1 MNYLKKNNM
10 SRLFEKFMQE
20 LYGQNPHIHDEA
32 KRIEAESK
40 EAQWYDARN
49 KCNPMDNTTDE
60 WSELGKPNEK
70 NQTLKAD
77 DSLNHIFGNPVEELD
92 ELINQTFKKN

>member
-10 SRLFEKFMQE
+10 SRLFEKFIQE
-20 LYGQNPHIHDEA
+20 LYGSNPHLHDEA

-49 KCNPMDNTTDE
+49 KCNPMDNTIDE
-60 WSELGKPNEK
+60 WSELGKPNEQ
-70 NQTLKAD
+70 NQTLKC
-77 DSLNHIFGNPVEELD
+77 DSLNHIFGNPIEELD
-92 ELINQTFKKN
+92 EIINQTFNKN